1 MTHTQQED
9 RAMSGRGPGERDP
22 GSDVNSDTNLFAA
35 LETAARTEGG
45 MTFYGARGTL
55 LSSLSWADIA
65 AETDLAARRLA
76 ALGLAPGSRVF
87 LLAETG
93 PRFVALFAGATR
105 AGLVPC
111 PAPLPFAF
119 GDRAAY
125 TTRLRRLVGD
135 AQAVIAPDMF
145 ADWLVEDF
153 QDQKL
158 VFAGGADALPGPASL
173 PAHKIA
179 PNDIAYIQYSSGTTS
194 APKGIEISHRAM
206 MANVRAIGAALS
218 IGPEDR
224 GVSWLP
230 WYHDM
235 GLVGT
240 LLLPIVCRMSID
252 CLSTRDFT
260 VRPTLWLDLISRNRG
275 TISYAPSFGYELAAR
290 RARATENLDL
300 SSWRVAGIGGDM
312 VRAEALEDFAG
323 AFADRGFD
331 RRAFLPSY
339 GMAEAT
345 LGLAFTPTDR
355 GARFAKVDG
364 THLNLGDR
372 VRRAKGGGG
381 TALALCG
388 CPLPGHDVRVC
399 DADGAVLGEERVGR
413 VQAKGPGLMTGYLDA
428 PEATAEVFDAD
439 GWLTTGDLGFLRN
452 GELVIAGREK
462 DVLMLHG
469 RAVWPQDVEWTA
481 TAAVKGSGIGD
492 AALFRIPGRGG
503 SIDDGTMI
511 LALETRESSPDRR
524 QDLIDTVHAAIR
536 AEHGIEVDV
545 ALWPMRSL
553 PRTSSG
559 KLQRAWA
566 QAMHLQ
572 AAEEAVVRAAS

>member
-1 MTHTQQED
+1 MKNPPHED
-9 RAMSGRGPGERDP
+9 LIAPKGRHGD
-22 GSDVNSDTNLFAA
+22 DTSPAHLFAA
-35 LETAARTEGG
+35 LEAAAKEEGG
-45 MTFYGARGTL
+45 MTYYGPRGAALFTVG
-55 LSSLSWADIA
+55 WAEA
-65 AETDLAARRLA
+65 AEAANLEARRLA
-76 ALGLAPGSRVF
+76 GLGLAPGSRVF

-93 PRFVALFAGATR
+93 PRFVALFAGAIR

-111 PAPLPFAF
+111 PAPLPFVF
-119 GDRAAY
+119 GDKGAY
-125 TTRLRRLVGD
+125 LERLRRLVHT
-135 AQAVIAPDMF
+135 APAIVAPEMF
-145 ADWLVEDF
+145 ADWLHEAFDGRG
-153 QDQKL
+153 L
-158 VFAGGADALPGPASL
+158 AFADAADALPAPATL
-173 PAHKIA
+173 PAVSID
-179 PNDIAYIQYSSGTTS
+179 PDDTAYVQFSSGTTS
-194 APKGIEISHRAM
+194 APKGIAISHRAM
-206 MANVRAIGAALS
+206 MANVEAIGEALR

-252 CLSTRDFT
+252 FLSTRDFT

-290 RARATENLDL
+290 RAKATEGIDL

-312 VRAEALEDFAG
+312 VRAEALEDFAA
-323 AFADRGFD
+323 AFGDRGFD

-345 LGLAFTPTDR
+345 LGLAFTPSGR

-364 THLNLGDR
+364 AHLNLGDR
-372 VRRAKGGGG
+372 VRQARRGGG

-388 CPLPGHDVRVC
+388 TPLPGHEIEVR
-399 DADGAVLGEERVGR
+399 DAEGRALGEDRVGR
-413 VQAKGPGLMTGYLDA
+413 VHARGAGLMSGYLDGA
-428 PEATAEVFDAD
+428 RLTADVLDD
-439 GWLTTGDLGFLRN
+439 RGWFATGDLGFMRE
-452 GELVIAGREK
+452 GELVVAGREK

-481 TAAVKGSGIGD
+481 TAALKGPGIGN
-492 AALFRIPGRGG
+492 AALFRVPGRGG

-511 LALETRESSPDRR
+511 LALEAREADPERR
-524 QDLIDTVHAAIR
+524 KSLADAVHLAIR
-536 AEHGIEVDV
+536 AGHGIEVEV
-545 ALWPMRSL
+545 TLWPPRSL

-559 KLQRAWA
+559 KLQRAEVRRL
-566 QAMHLQ
+566 HIE
-572 AAEEAVVRAAS
+572 AAARAVEKAAS